1 MNRRPFRS
9 KGHKEQPRYRI
20 NERIRADQV
29 RLIDE
34 HGRQVGIVPLK
45 EALRQAE
52 SKGLDLVEI
61 APQANPV
68 VCRIIDYG
76 KFLYEQKKKAQEA
89 RKKQT
94 VITVKEI
101 KFRPGTDAH
110 DYNFKKNN
118 AERILKGGDKVK
130 AVVHFRGREIV
141 HKELGQQLLQRL
153 IDELADVSVVENQPR
168 LEGYNLI
175 AVLGPKK

>member
-1 MNRRPFRS
+1 M
-9 KGHKEQPRYRI
+9 
-20 NERIRADQV
+20 
-29 RLIDE
+29 
-34 HGRQVGIVPLK
+34 K

-52 SKGLDLVEI
+52 GKSLDLVEI

-94 VITVKEI
+94 IISVKEI
-101 KFRPGTDAH
+101 KFRPGTDEH
-110 DYNFKKNN
+110 DYTFKKNN

-141 HKELGQQLLQRL
+141 HKDLGRQLLDRL
-153 IDELADVSVVENQPR
+153 IGELSAVSVLEHHPR

-175 AVLGPKK
+175 AILAPKK